1 MLVHVVFVGQLGYVA
16 VRGMPDGICHNRYG
30 ANTRMTKTPYGVID
44 RVIVTHPDGDHV
56 FPRRL
61 RAELDKQGLTQSQLA
76 VRIWG
81 HTIDS
86 KGAKVAKGKDRISE
100 WLSGKARPSAENCEK
115 LARELGLKVSDLVVM
130 TASHHGSRRAETLP
144 FSAIESDAHPG
155 MTLLHIHKLVPTTL
169 AAKIHLMLAEAED
182 ASKKDSDGKAA
193 SL

>member
-1 MLVHVVFVGQLGYVA
+1 
-16 VRGMPDGICHNRYG
+16 
-30 ANTRMTKTPYGVID
+30 MTKPPYRAID
-44 RVIVTHPDGDHV
+44 RVIVTHPDDDHE

-81 HTIDS
+81 HTVDS

-100 WLSGKARPSAENCEK
+100 WLSAKARPSAENCER
-115 LARELGLKVSDLVVM
+115 LARALELKVSDLMVV
-130 TASHHGSRRAETLP
+130 SHHSSRGGAETLP

-169 AAKIHLMLAEAED
+169 AAKIHLMLAEADD
-182 ASKKDSDGKAA
+182 AQKKDSDGKAI